1 MRLGLA
7 LLSPGAL
14 VAAALLCCY
23 AGWRLARPG
32 ALPVASERQWN
43 GA

>member
-7 LLSPGAL
+7 LPSPGAPL
-14 VAAALLCCY
+14 ALLCCY
-23 AGWRLARPG
+23 AGCRLARPG